1 MEENKKIILDFI
13 SDEKYV
19 PMKAKEIAF
28 ILGVPKDK
36 YAEFHQILKDLENEY
51 KIQATKKGKY
61 MLVDN
66 SLYKTGTL
74 RLNQKGFGFVQ
85 IADSAE
91 EIFISG
97 NNINDAL
104 NEDEV
109 LVKVIDL
116 PEGSKEN
123 KAKKQN
129 KNSEKDAEKNTG
141 KNAGKISENKN
152 TDSNQ
157 HLEGIIIKILK
168 HQKDTIVGTFQNCKN
183 FGFVVPDDKKFGT
196 DIFISKNNFAKAKN
210 NQKVV
215 VKITKFAQKGKK
227 AEGKIIDV
235 LGNRDEA
242 GIDMLSLVK
251 EYNLPYEFPEP
262 VLKEAKSLEINVTE
276 SDLKKRLDLREK
288 ELFTI
293 DGEDAKDLD
302 DAVYVEKNE
311 DGNYVLGVH
320 IADVS
325 NYVKENSQL
334 DKEAIIRG
342 TSVYMMDRVIPM
354 LPKELSNGI
363 CSLNEGQDRFALSVI
378 MEINDKGQVVSSDI
392 RKSIIKVTKR
402 MSYTGVYNILKK
414 LVQDKAFDETNLIDS
429 KVIANIENES
439 KDIDKNIE
447 KTDFESKDIDKHVEK
462 ADFESE
468 NIDRHTEET
477 DFASI
482 MQYKKYFN
490 HFKLMAEL
498 ATILKN
504 KREKEGSLDL
514 DIPESKIIL
523 NENGVAVDVK
533 KYEITFA
540 NEIIEQFM
548 LIANE
553 TVAEKFYWL
562 EAPFIYRVH
571 PEPELEKI
579 RELNTFIWNL
589 GYRIK
594 AGKDNIH
601 PKAFAE
607 VLEQVKGKPE
617 ERVVSNLILRT
628 LKIAQ
633 YESENRGHFGIAS
646 KYYCHFTSPIR
657 RYPDLFIHRIISKYI
672 EKNYNLSDEDIE
684 KYSEQATKYA
694 KTSSEREKVAQKV
707 ERDSIDIKKAEYMQS
722 KIGNEYEGIISNITS
737 FGVFVELENTVEG
750 LVRFEN
756 LGDEYFIYD
765 EERKQLIGE
774 DGGEV
779 FKIGDK
785 MKIIVVEANKEM
797 RRISFA
803 RVQ

>member
-1 MEENKKIILDFI
+1 MEENKEIILNFM
-13 SDEKYV
+13 SDDKYV

-28 ILGVPKDK
+28 ILGVPKEK
-36 YAEFHQILKDLENEY
+36 YTEFHQILKELENEF

-61 MLVDN
+61 LLVDN
-66 SLYKTGTL
+66 SLYKTGIL
-74 RLNQKGFGFVQ
+74 RLNQKGFGFVK
-85 IADSAE
+85 IKDSDE
-91 EIFISG
+91 EVFISSD
-97 NNINDAL
+97 NINNAL

-116 PEGSKEN
+116 PDNSN
-123 KAKKQN
+123 I
-129 KNSEKDAEKNTG
+129 KNNEE
-141 KNAGKISENKN
+141 
-152 TDSNQ
+152 NQ
-157 HLEGIIIKILK
+157 HCEGIIIKILK
-168 HQKDTIVGTFQNCKN
+168 HEKDTLVGTFQNSKN

-196 DIFISKNNFAKAKN
+196 DIFISKKNFGKARN

-215 VKITKFAQKGKK
+215 VKITKYAQKGKK
-227 AEGKIIDV
+227 AEGKVIEV

-262 VLKEAKSLEINVTE
+262 VIKEAKSLEIVVTE
-276 SDLKKRLDLREK
+276 KDLEKRLDLRDK

-302 DAVYVEKNE
+302 DAVCVEKNE

-378 MEINDKGQVVSSDI
+378 MEINNKGQVISSDI
-392 RKSIIKVTKR
+392 RKSLIKVTKR
-402 MSYTGVYNILKK
+402 MSYTGVYKILKK
-414 LVQDKAFDETNLIDS
+414 LIKDKAFDENNLVDS
-429 KVIANIENES
+429 NAILNIENDS
-439 KDIDKNIE
+439 CDIDE
-447 KTDFESKDIDKHVEK
+447 KSEKIDFESIKQYEK
-462 ADFESE
+462 
-468 NIDRHTEET
+468 
-477 DFASI
+477 
-482 MQYKKYFN
+482 YYN

-498 ATILKN
+498 ATILKS
-504 KREKEGSLDL
+504 KRKKEGSLDL

-523 NENGVAVDVK
+523 DENGVAIEVK
-533 KYEITFA
+533 KYDLTFA

-571 PEPELEKI
+571 PEPDMEKI

-589 GYRIK
+589 GYKIK

-607 VLEQVKGKPE
+607 VLEEVKGKPE

-628 LKIAQ
+628 LKVAQ

-672 EKNYNLSDEDIE
+672 EKNYSLSDEDLE
-684 KYSEQATKYA
+684 KYSEQSTKYA
-694 KTSSEREKVAQKV
+694 RTSSEREKVAQKV
-707 ERDSIDIKKAEYMQS
+707 ERDSVDIKKAEFMQS
-722 KIGNEYEGIISNITS
+722 KIGEEYYGIISNITN

-765 EERKQLIGE
+765 EEHKQLYGE
-774 DGGEV
+774 QTGIV
-779 FKIGDK
+779 FNIGDE
-785 MKIIVVEANKEM
+785 MKIKVIEANKEM

-803 RVQ
+803 RVFENE